1 MNMSGDIR
9 VKTDQQYK
17 NLYIELKNFAVG
29 DMHELFFLCVCLG
42 YKAKKKKP
50 LGNKGEDRFWS
61 RTITPEE
68 YSCYYAIMLKEN
80 EMNISSI
87 KDDKV
92 VLAEMEMYANAGLEI
107 LIKELLSDYLIQ
119 GNNEFKIDSTCSKEL
134 PKNLLNF
141 IYEQIQ

>member
-17 NLYIELKNFAVG
+17 NLFNELKNFAVG

-50 LGNKGEDRFWS
+50 LCNKGEDRFWS

-107 LIKELLSDYLIQ
+107 LIKELLSDYLIH
-119 GNNEFKIDSTCSKEL
+119 GNNDFKIDSTCSKEL
-134 PKNLLNF
+134 PKDLLSF